1 MSDCNGCDLERLK
14 KKYGARIIKV
24 GGSWYLKNEEPA
36 PGQSKPLALPDG
48 TPIRFMAWYMSEEHS
63 H

>member
-14 KKYGARIIKV
+14 EKYGKKLIKV
-24 GGSWYLKNEEPA
+24 NGTWYLKDEQPA
-36 PGQSKPLALPDG
+36 QGQSEPLALKDG
-48 TPIRFMAWYMSEEHS
+48 TPIRFVVWYMSEGHS